1 MRDRTELDIERSE
14 IDAAARR
21 DYGDRNFRRIALGSA
36 FGLEQGSAEFGR
48 INRAL
53 QPWPEVDDGAEM
65 VFMGVGEDEA
75 DQVLALFFEELDVGH
90 DQIDARQM
98 LLIAKG
104 HAETDREPGA
114 LLAASRARE
123 WQGSREFAGRAQ

>member
-65 VFMGVGEDEA
+65 VFMGVGEDEG
-75 DQVLALFFEELDVGH
+75 DH
-90 DQIDARQM
+90 ARHPVPR
-98 LLIAKG
+98 K
-104 HAETDREPGA
+104 
-114 LLAASRARE
+114 
-123 WQGSREFAGRAQ
+123 RAQEPDRPPPHPPP